1 MSHENL
7 INLSLD
13 ENMSIKRQESLEYS
27 NNPFDLLQKEA
38 DIELDPFEMCMK
50 QVMNSTPSNNVQTC
64 KLLCF
69 SEEKSSESLLIP
81 FTNVNK
87 METFGSIAAS
97 SSACETPTNTSNTK
111 KKPVDH
117 RKRLLKLSL
126 TNSVTSSPIVGTPPS
141 EGDMFSNA
149 FESMGYHRSP
159 RSSPLEDS
167 FLDINSIKPDWLE
180 AENSLDADLE
190 ELCIPALKGIPS
202 PLAEE
207 PQNDSLKEK
216 FEKFRDRMNSSE
228 KTVTPKKDDNKK
240 QSPVL
245 ELLRERVKQC
255 KEQEERVKL
264 CKEQEEREKSKEQS
278 PESNKSSSF
287 DVSSLISSLK
297 NIALECS
304 TEQKRNIVDSLTSI
318 FKEKEEPQE
327 ETSQYLAPPPQPI
340 VRQGTF
346 DVELDESREK
356 SKAGD
361 EEVLNQSPPPPQE
374 EQEYKSIDECKTPED
389 GNNGLNDIME
399 QIGKLLAFLRHCI
412 WKFLKNMIRV

>member
-1 MSHENL
+1 MSQENL

-13 ENMSIKRQESLEYS
+13 EDVSIKRKESLEYS
-27 NNPFDLLQKEA
+27 NNPFDVLQKEA
-38 DIELDPFEMCMK
+38 DYLDDPFEIVIK
-50 QVMNSTPSNNVQTC
+50 QAHHGRNSTPDHVQTD

-69 SEEKSSESLLIP
+69 SEENSISESPLIP

-87 METFGSIAAS
+87 MEDFASVAAS
-97 SSACETPTNTSNTK
+97 STACETPTNTSTGK

-126 TNSVTSSPIVGTPPS
+126 TNSVTSSPLVGGDDSPS
-141 EGDMFSNA
+141 PVFAEGNNMFSEA
-149 FESMGYHRSP
+149 FHSMGYRSA

-190 ELCIPALKGIPS
+190 ALCIPALKEIQPS

-207 PQNDSLKEK
+207 PANDSLKEK

-228 KTVTPKKDDNKK
+228 KKETPKKDNNKK

-255 KEQEERVKL
+255 KEQEE
-264 CKEQEEREKSKEQS
+264 KEKERTQKEPS
-278 PESNKSSSF
+278 PQTSNKSQSF

-304 TEQKRNIVDSLTSI
+304 TEQKKDIVDSLTSI
-318 FKEKEEPQE
+318 FKDKDCGNNEEQH
-327 ETSQYLAPPPQPI
+327 SQILAPPPQPI

-346 DVELDESREK
+346 DVDLDESRQPNI
-356 SKAGD
+356 A
-361 EEVLNQSPPPPQE
+361 EEEEEQVIHTSPPQTE
-374 EQEYKSIDECKTPED
+374 NQGLIEDDCRTPED
-389 GNNGLNDIME
+389 PSSGLNNIME
-399 QIGKLLAFLRHCI
+399 QIGKLLG
-412 WKFLKNMIRV
+412 KFVDFGKV